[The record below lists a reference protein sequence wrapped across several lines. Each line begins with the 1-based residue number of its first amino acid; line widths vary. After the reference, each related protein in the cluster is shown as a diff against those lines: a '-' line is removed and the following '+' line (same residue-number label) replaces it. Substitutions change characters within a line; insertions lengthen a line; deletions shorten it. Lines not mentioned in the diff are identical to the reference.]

1 MGWMNC
7 QKLFSI
13 ISFVLQLGL
22 DSKTRFLSRLFS
34 FVLQIIFDITICDF
48 KIVRQYNCN
57 VLRYIPE
64 KKKGEAFASPSILK
78 TSGRSLRNL
87 REIEHREDER
97 DDPTH
102 HLPMLAI
109 RIRNMCESN
118 EPL

>member
-1 MGWMNC
+1 MLSPL
-7 QKLFSI
+7 QQLFL
-13 ISFVLQLGL
+13 FFFTVLQINL
-22 DSKTRFLSRLFS
+22 DSKTDVLSRLFS
-34 FVLQIIFDITICDF
+34 CVLQMIFNITICDF

-57 VLRYIPE
+57 VLLYIPE
-64 KKKGEAFASPSILK
+64 KKKGRLSPPPSILK

-87 REIEHREDER
+87 HEIEHREDER

-118 EPL
+118 ELR